1 MPLRVALT
9 GLVGRAYSPPN
20 LTNMDCRAIEVN
32 ACVERGTEIGIFH
45 GVEYLE
51 KCHGTYSDNELSTR
65 KSFRWLEK
73 NINCEPSAPRIPQ
86 QNGLSP
92 SYQRLP
98 AGRISNFHG
107 KGLFFSFFFIL

>member
-32 ACVERGTEIGIFH
+32 ACVERGTEIGIFY

-51 KCHGTYSDNELSTR
+51 KCHGTYSMQKPNSLHNDVSRVVKLDQDRGYETR
-65 KSFRWLEK
+65 AR
-73 NINCEPSAPRIPQ
+73 NTV
-86 QNGLSP
+86 
-92 SYQRLP
+92 
-98 AGRISNFHG
+98 
-107 KGLFFSFFFIL
+107 